1 MNILTSIRKNL
12 KQFRRSITYSKP
24 FIQFLANLAS
34 LTIEI
39 YSYTLKV
46 RLYQH
51 PEYEKGDPN
60 KFFYGF
66 WHGRQFILLNFFR
79 GLKCTLMTELSWAGE
94 IQTRILERFGYKVVR
109 GSSKRKGARA
119 LLNMKKAILDG
130 YSGAIALDGP
140 TGPIY
145 KSKPGI
151 LFLSGKMEYPVVPVI
166 TSADRVWILRKSWC
180 KYLLPRPF
188 SRCLI
193 VIGKPIS
200 TAGRNCGI
208 SSEELDSIM
217 IAWMK
222 FADLKVGRIT
232 EEIRVE

>member
-1 MNILTSIRKNL
+1 MNILTSIRKPL
-12 KQFRRSITYSKP
+12 KQFRRGITYSSP

-34 LTIEI
+34 LSIKI

-51 PEYEKGDPN
+51 PEYEREDLN
-60 KFFYGF
+60 KLFYGF
-66 WHGRQFILLNFFR
+66 WHGLQFLLLHFFR
-79 GLKCTLMTELSWAGE
+79 GWKCALMTDLSWAGE
-94 IQTRILERFGYKVVR
+94 IQTRILERFGYKDVR

-119 LLNMKKAILDG
+119 LLDMKKAILNG
-130 YSGAIALDGP
+130 YSGAMALDGP

-145 KSKPGI
+145 KSKPGTI
-151 LFLSGKMEYPVVPVI
+151 FLSRKMEYPIIPVVS
-166 TSADRVWILRKSWC
+166 SADRVWILRKTWC
-180 KYLLPRPF
+180 RYLLPKPF

-193 VIGKPIS
+193 VIGKPIFI
-200 TAGRNCGI
+200 AVKNCGI

-217 IAWMK
+217 MAWMK

-232 EEIRVE
+232 EESIVE